1 MRSLAPLP
9 REKLLALKRS
19 VSELG
24 SMVGRHLNQVA
35 RAANPGDRVVG
46 PVRED
51 LRVMHDGRAVS
62 GSSRYFSSVFRPLL
76 LAWPVLNS

>member
-9 REKLLALKRS
+9 KEELLALKRS

-24 SMVGRHLNQVA
+24 SMVGGHLNQIA
-35 RAANPGDRVVG
+35 RGANQCDRVVG

-62 GSSRYFSSVFRPLL
+62 GSSRYSRSAFRP
-76 LAWPVLNS
+76 